1 MTDAERDA
9 LLIQVKTQM
18 DSLVPAVTK
27 LDSCVGSQNGLFIR
41 IDERTTNIYR
51 LTEQNESHLR
61 QINGTVQGHTLQID
75 GLLGEVYG
83 RDQKEGLIA
92 GLNKTRS
99 AIQKISLILV
109 ALGASGA
116 LGVSVWKI
124 IEYLMG

>member
-18 DSLVPAVTK
+18 DSLVPAVSK
-27 LDSCVGSQNGLFIR
+27 LDSCVDNQNTLFIR
-41 IDERTTNIYR
+41 IDERTMNIYR